1 MIYGISLWVMNK
13 VQLTAE
19 EKRELESRHKKVRD
33 IREGDRIKA
42 VLLSSEGWSTSMIAQ
57 ALRKHESSI
66 LRHIEDYHGE
76 QKLHCVNGGSASY
89 LDDEQTAE
97 LVAYLTEHMYTH
109 THEIAAYIQQHWS
122 IDYSIPGLNKWLH
135 RHGFSYKKP
144 KGLPH
149 KVDVALQEAFI
160 ETYKEL
166 KATVT
171 EEEPILFMDAVHPTQ
186 ATKLSHGWIKTGTD
200 KPIKTTG
207 SRTRLN
213 IIGAIRLGHL
223 AETVTAQYKTVN
235 AEAIMD
241 FMPLLRAQYVKS
253 TTLHLILDG
262 AGYHRAKAVDE
273 KANELNIVLHFLP
286 PYSPNLNPI
295 ERLWKVMNE
304 HVRNNHYFH
313 SAKEFRERM
322 AVFFETTLPAIAE
335 QLNDRINDN
344 FQRFDTAPSS

>member
-1 MIYGISLWVMNK
+1 MSKTY
-13 VQLTAE
+13 LTAE
-19 EKRELESRHKKVRD
+19 EKINMERRHKQVRD

-42 VLLSSEGWSTSMIAQ
+42 VLLSSEGWRTAMIAQ
-57 ALRKHESSI
+57 ALRQHESTI
-66 LRHIEDYHGE
+66 LRHLEDYYRE
-76 QKLHCVNGGSASY
+76 QKLNCANGGSASY

-97 LVAYLTEHMYTH
+97 LVSHLTEQLYSH
-109 THEIAAYIQQHWS
+109 THEIAAYIQQRWS

-135 RHGFSYKKP
+135 QHGFSYKKP

-149 KVDVALQEAFI
+149 KADMAEQEAFI
-160 ETYKEL
+160 KTYEEL
-166 KATVT
+166 KATVS
-171 EEEPILFMDAVHPTQ
+171 EDEPILFMDAVHPTQ

-200 KPIKTTG
+200 KAIKTTG

-223 AETVTAQYKTVN
+223 AESVTAQYKTVN

-241 FMPLLRAQYVKS
+241 FMPQLRAQYINAK
-253 TTLHLILDG
+253 TLHLILDG

-322 AVFFETTLPAIAE
+322 AAFFETTLPVIADS
-335 QLNDRINDN
+335 LNHRINDN
-344 FQRFDTAPSS
+344 FQRFDIASSS